1 MAGRQS
7 EKSEH
12 NVLTQEE
19 NYSDGAYVT
28 ELFEMPSSENWKHC
42 HPIRPVNQ
50 GEWPNF
56 SRGSIGIFGL
66 CGVMTVLA
74 Q

>member
-19 NYSDGAYVT
+19 NYSDGACVT
-28 ELFEMPSSENWKHC
+28 ELFEMPASENWNHC
-42 HPIRPVNQ
+42 HPLRRVNQ
-50 GEWPNF
+50 GDWPNF
-56 SRGSIGIFGL
+56 SQWSIGIVGL
-66 CGVMTVLA
+66 YGVMTGLA